1 MRIFTSPAGR
11 FVVGNCVLLFGPD
24 AEPRGSG
31 DLPQELDIHVQIAG
45 HGQRFSGVT
54 SGQDGSGQVF
64 DGEQCGVI
72 VKAAAQGAVIGHIAD
87 GQPGQPSGDVDAGK
101 LFQRELQRIGAIG
114 LPGKSGGT
122 VRVDAIVGQRGLFA
136 FAVFPERHADLHR
149 AHGTGAQGQQAEQQP
164 RDQHR
169 PGAFPSCFH
178 FINLSSCRSAARAVT
193 HAGNGAGMGQTALL
207 YRKNSIIKQKSQ
219 SALAV
224 FHKTVALST

>member
-122 VRVDAIVGQRGLFA
+122 VRVDAIAVLPSGAETAWIWPRRPSPPNAAATRPAPPRCVSKLFSCYQPFFLPQRG
-136 FAVFPERHADLHR
+136 
-149 AHGTGAQGQQAEQQP
+149 TGCHTRGKWCRNGSDSP
-164 RDQHR
+164 
-169 PGAFPSCFH
+169 
-178 FINLSSCRSAARAVT
+178 FIP
-193 HAGNGAGMGQTALL
+193 
-207 YRKNSIIKQKSQ
+207 QK
-219 SALAV
+219 
-224 FHKTVALST
+224 